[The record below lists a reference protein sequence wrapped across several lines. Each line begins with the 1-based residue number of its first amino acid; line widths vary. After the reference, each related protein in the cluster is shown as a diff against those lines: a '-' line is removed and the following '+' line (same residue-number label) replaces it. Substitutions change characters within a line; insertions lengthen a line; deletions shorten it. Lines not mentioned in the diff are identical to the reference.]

1 MPKTS
6 APAKFLALAALVI
19 STSANAA
26 FLDGNDLYERL
37 TDYKRETS
45 RSLVSA
51 SMAFGFVVGVADT
64 WNGQAG
70 AKSGYMFCLPK
81 NVKAGQLVDVVLEYL
96 RTNPADRH
104 YSAGSLVQAS
114 FDSAFPC
121 R

>member
-6 APAKFLALAALVI
+6 TPAKLFAVAALVI
-19 STSANAA
+19 STSANAE

-45 RSLVSA
+45 RSLVGA
-51 SMAFGFVVGVADT
+51 SMALGFVVGVADT

-70 AKSGYMFCLPK
+70 AKSGCMFCLPK
-81 NVKAGQLVDVVLEYL
+81 NVKAGQLADVVLEYL
-96 RTNPADRH
+96 RANPADRH
-104 YSAGSLVQAS
+104 YSAGGLVQAS
-114 FDSAFPC
+114 LDSAFPC